1 MKNVR
6 YILSAALALA
16 GFASCGDE
24 NMVSETAESQ
34 QGKQQMMTFTVNAP
48 NVGDT
53 RSQLDE
59 NGKSVVFNAE
69 DAINVFINYDT
80 QFKFTTAEGGSVAT
94 FTGTADAADQYYFL
108 SPYQSTANGDMGKVY
123 ADLPGIQQAVP
134 GSYDPNAMIC
144 IGEGSNTDQITLHQ
158 ACALIKIKIA
168 ETLDGVQGIYLN
180 GVEPLAGRLYIITN
194 SGAIDY
200 ISDTEYQI
208 ALNGPFVAGSTYYI
222 CVPPQNLGKLTVS
235 YTTAT
240 AVYERT
246 AVNPLTAVA
255 GHIYDFGE
263 IDDTNYSISTQARI
277 LKKPSFGKYS
287 YAKEIH
293 IECEYAGDLPTAE
306 VSDVCRIVGG
316 IGCNTIWEVY
326 DRNSNTLY
334 IRTKASSIL
343 MPSSSGDFFRNYEY
357 VTTITGLDKLDT
369 RNVVSMYDMFYGCKW
384 LTDVS
389 GITNWDVSNVQ
400 RLNAMFR
407 DCQRLET
414 LDLSGWN
421 TSNLTTMTDMYMN
434 CYKLSTL
441 KLGENFTLD
450 NIQQMRGMFYNA
462 SKDTANGLTI
472 YGVTDDAVKAKLKDD
487 TDWNDTKMRFS
498 GPIAGSATVSISD
511 LTNANARTSCD
522 WVQLWAGGP
531 KWATFNV
538 GASANTYEGMT
549 EYSFANTGGYYS
561 FCGKRN
567 LYADVNGASS
577 GDTAKDLWGANW
589 RTPTSAEEQALL
601 NNCDFVYCDG
611 SSIQYETGC
620 TLNGWKV
627 TGRGDYAGNSIF
639 MPLAGVSDQN
649 QGNGTPYYYNNGQRP
664 GNGGWYWAIDGSN
677 RIYLSTTSQS
687 FDRHDSPHGCSV
699 RAVFIGE

>member
-59 NGKSVVFNAE
+59 NGKSVVFNAD
-69 DAINVFINYDT
+69 DAINVFIDYDT
-80 QFKFTTAEGGSVAT
+80 QFKFTTSEGGSVAT

-108 SPYQSTANGDMGKVY
+108 SPYQSTANGHMGKVY

-144 IGEGSNTDQITLHQ
+144 IGEGSNTDPITLHQ

-180 GVEPLAGRLYIITN
+180 GVEPLAGRLCIITN

-200 ISDTEYQI
+200 ISAEEYQI

-240 AVYERT
+240 ALYERT
-246 AVNPLTAVA
+246 AVNPLTAEA

-263 IDDTNYSISTQARI
+263 IDDTNYSISTQARL
-277 LKKPSFGKYS
+277 LKKPSFGKS
-287 YAKEIH
+287 SRDCVTKIH
-293 IECEYAGDLPTAE
+293 IECEYAGVLPAAE
-306 VSDVCRIVGG
+306 VSDECRIVGG
-316 IGCNTIWEVY
+316 IGNNTIWEVY

-334 IRTKASSIL
+334 IQTKASSIL
-343 MPSSSGDFFRNYEY
+343 MPSACFDFFRNYEY
-357 VTTITGLDKLDT
+357 VTTITGLEKLDT
-369 RNVVSMYDMFYGCKW
+369 RNVIEMTDMFRGCVW
-384 LTDVS
+384 LTNIS
-389 GITNWDVSNVQ
+389 GISNWDVTNVQ

-434 CYKLSTL
+434 CYELSTL
-441 KLGENFTLD
+441 KLGENFTLN
-450 NIQQMRGMFYNA
+450 NIQQMRWMFSYA
-462 SKDTANGLTI
+462 SRDTANGLTI
-472 YGVTDDAVKAKLKDD
+472 YGVTDDAVKAKLKVD
-487 TDWNDTKMRFS
+487 TDWNDARMRFS
-498 GPIAGSATVSISD
+498 GPIAGSAK
-511 LTNANARTSCD
+511 RTGGID
-522 WVQLWAGGP
+522 VKWVQLWENGP
-531 KWATFNV
+531 KWAEYNV
-538 GASANTYEGMT
+538 GVTDGKAESFGDFYTWSDAGSSLYNLWGSYWRLPTKQDFDNLLSKCDHVSETINGVKGMMVSGKGAYSSNNVFFPAGGYDDPYSTPTSQKIGEFGRFWSSTDGSTYSCGYCMGFNDDP
-549 EYSFANTGGYYS
+549 SDPFVGNGGYY
-561 FCGKRN
+561 FG
-567 LYADVNGASS
+567 
-577 GDTAKDLWGANW
+577 
-589 RTPTSAEEQALL
+589 
-601 NNCDFVYCDG
+601 
-611 SSIQYETGC
+611 
-620 TLNGWKV
+620 
-627 TGRGDYAGNSIF
+627 
-639 MPLAGVSDQN
+639 
-649 QGNGTPYYYNNGQRP
+649 
-664 GNGGWYWAIDGSN
+664 
-677 RIYLSTTSQS
+677 
-687 FDRHDSPHGCSV
+687 HSV
-699 RAVFIGE
+699 RAVLAD

>member
-59 NGKSVVFNAE
+59 NGKSVVFNAD
-69 DAINVFINYDT
+69 DAINVFIDYDT
-80 QFKFTTAEGGSVAT
+80 QFKFTTSEGGSVAT

-108 SPYQSTANGDMGKVY
+108 SPYQSTANGHMGKVY

-144 IGEGSNTDQITLHQ
+144 IGEGSNTDPITLHQ

-180 GVEPLAGRLYIITN
+180 GVEPLAGRLCIITN

-200 ISDTEYQI
+200 ISAEEYQI

-240 AVYERT
+240 ALYERT
-246 AVNPLTAVA
+246 AVNPLTAEA

-263 IDDTNYSISTQARI
+263 IDDTNYSISTQARL
-277 LKKPSFGKYS
+277 LKKPSFGKS
-287 YAKEIH
+287 SRDCVTKIH
-293 IECEYAGDLPTAE
+293 IECEYAGVLPAAE
-306 VSDVCRIVGG
+306 VSDECRIVGG
-316 IGCNTIWEVY
+316 IGNNTIWEVY
-326 DRNSNTLY
+326 DRSSNTLY

-343 MPSSSGDFFRNYEY
+343 MPSACFDFFRNYEY
-357 VTTITGLDKLDT
+357 VTTITGLEKLDT
-369 RNVVSMYDMFYGCKW
+369 RNVIEMTDMFRGCLW
-384 LTDVS
+384 LTNVS
-389 GITNWDVSNVQ
+389 GISNWDVTNVQ

-434 CYKLSTL
+434 CYELSTL
-441 KLGENFTLD
+441 KLGENFTLN
-450 NIQQMRGMFYNA
+450 NIQQMRWMFSYA
-462 SKDTANGLTI
+462 SRDTANGLTI
-472 YGVTDDAVKAKLKDD
+472 YGVTDDAVKAKLKVD
-487 TDWNDTKMRFS
+487 TDWDDARMKFS
-498 GPIAGSATVSISD
+498 GPIAGVAK
-511 LTNANARTSCD
+511 RTGD
-522 WVQLWAGGP
+522 IDVKWVQLWENGP
-531 KWATFNV
+531 KWAEYNV
-538 GASANTYEGMT
+538 GVADGKAESFGDFYTWSDAGSSLNNLWGSNWRLPTVQEFNKLLSECDQVSETINGVKGMMVT
-549 EYSFANTGGYYS
+549 GKGAFSSNKVFFPAGGYNDPYDNPEKQKIGEFGRFWSSTDGSSYACGYCMGFGEDPFDPFVGNGGYY
-561 FCGKRN
+561 FG
-567 LYADVNGASS
+567 
-577 GDTAKDLWGANW
+577 
-589 RTPTSAEEQALL
+589 
-601 NNCDFVYCDG
+601 
-611 SSIQYETGC
+611 
-620 TLNGWKV
+620 
-627 TGRGDYAGNSIF
+627 
-639 MPLAGVSDQN
+639 
-649 QGNGTPYYYNNGQRP
+649 
-664 GNGGWYWAIDGSN
+664 
-677 RIYLSTTSQS
+677 
-687 FDRHDSPHGCSV
+687 HSV
-699 RAVFIGE
+699 RAVFVDE